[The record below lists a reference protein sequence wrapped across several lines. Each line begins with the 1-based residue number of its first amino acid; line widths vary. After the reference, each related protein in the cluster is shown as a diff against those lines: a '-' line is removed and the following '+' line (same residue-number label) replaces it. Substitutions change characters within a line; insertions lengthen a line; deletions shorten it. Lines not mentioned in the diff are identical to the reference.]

1 MNTAD
6 SSSAG
11 VFGPKQGNTSLLIS
25 LLVNKEVICSVLEL
39 KKRKSGVLKVWDTET
54 ETTKVA

>member
-25 LLVNKEVICSVLEL
+25 LIVNKEVICSVLEL
-39 KKRKSGVLKVWDTET
+39 RKEKVEC
-54 ETTKVA
+54 

>member
-11 VFGPKQGNTSLLIS
+11 VFGPKQGNTSPLIS
-25 LLVNKEVICSVLEL
+25 LIANKEVTCSVLEL
-39 KKRKSGVLKVWDTET
+39 KKKKCGAESVGY
-54 ETTKVA
+54 